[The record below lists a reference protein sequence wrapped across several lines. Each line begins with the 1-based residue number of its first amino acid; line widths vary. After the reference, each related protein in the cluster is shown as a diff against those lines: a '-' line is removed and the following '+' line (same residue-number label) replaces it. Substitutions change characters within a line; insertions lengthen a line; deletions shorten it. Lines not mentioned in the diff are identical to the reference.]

1 MGLIVQKYGGTSV
14 GSTERIAQ
22 VAERVASYLAK
33 GHQVAVV
40 VSAMSGETNRL
51 VAMGQELGGGDASR
65 REMDVLT
72 ASGEQVTIALL
83 SIALMQRGVAA
94 QSFLANQIALRTDS
108 QHGRARIESIET
120 EKLRAA
126 LDQGIVPVVAGFQG
140 VNEQGAITTLGRGG
154 SDTSAVALAAA
165 LSAYECEICTDVEG
179 VYTTDPRIV
188 EGARR
193 LQQITFEEMLELAS
207 LGSKVLHPRS
217 VEFAGRYRV
226 PLRVMST
233 FVDGPGTLIT
243 LENDAME
250 QAVVSGIA
258 HAVDEAKV
266 TISGVPD
273 LPGIASKILGPVG
286 ARNIE
291 VDMIVQNAGIDGL
304 TDFTFTVKRPDYEA
318 TLTLLESVATEI
330 GAREIIGDNAIAKVS
345 IVGVGMRSHAG
356 VATKV
361 FDRLA
366 AENINILM
374 ISTSEIKISVVIA
387 ERYVELAVRALHDAF
402 ELAAEPVD

>member
-165 LSAYECEICTDVEG
+165 LSADECEICTDVEG

>member
-1 MGLIVQKYGGTSV
+1 MI
-14 GSTERIAQ
+14 
-22 VAERVASYLAK
+22 
-33 GHQVAVV
+33 
-40 VSAMSGETNRL
+40 
-51 VAMGQELGGGDASR
+51 
-65 REMDVLT
+65 
-72 ASGEQVTIALL
+72 
-83 SIALMQRGVAA
+83 
-94 QSFLANQIALRTDS
+94 
-108 QHGRARIESIET
+108 
-120 EKLRAA
+120 
-126 LDQGIVPVVAGFQG
+126 AGFQG
-140 VNEQGAITTLGRGG
+140 VNELGEITTLGRGG

-165 LSAYECEICTDVEG
+165 LEADECEICTDVEG

-193 LQQITFEEMLELAS
+193 LQRITFEEMLELAS

-243 LENDAME
+243 LENESME
-250 QAVVSGIA
+250 QAEVSGIA
-258 HAVDEAKV
+258 HAVDEAKITV
-266 TISGVPD
+266 AGVPD

-286 ARNIE
+286 AKNIE
-291 VDMIVQNAGIDGL
+291 VDMIVQNTGVDGM
-304 TDFTFTVKRPDYEA
+304 TDFTFTVKRSDYEG
-318 TLTLLESVATEI
+318 TMTLLTDVAEEL
-330 GAREIIGDNAIAKVS
+330 GAREVTGDNTIAKVS
-345 IVGVGMRSHAG
+345 VVGVGMRSHAG

-366 AENINILM
+366 LENINIQM

-402 ELAAEPVD
+402 ALDSEPS